1 MVLPTSVLDK
11 RVDNQD
17 YENSHHNEYP
27 IGNLNARYRCFLAEP
42 FHGFISQIGAP
53 HLAASHASN
62 TFTISPISQ
71 SRSVTLAA
79 IAGVVRSVLWI
90 RTVAQDRGDVA
101 QGHDRSSFFTARMRS
116 RAIHPASEAASGVE
130 YDSPV
135 LSAQLGS
142 SIRVITEAA
151 ASEVGLAAEVR
162 DLLKEVLADPTG
174 WLGRQDS
181 KLR

>member
-1 MVLPTSVLDK
+1 MAFLPD
-11 RVDNQD
+11 R
-17 YENSHHNEYP
+17 
-27 IGNLNARYRCFLAEP
+27 
-42 FHGFISQIGAP
+42 GASLGSFP
-53 HLAASHASN
+53 CASN
-62 TFTISPISQ
+62 TSTISPISH
-71 SRSVTLAA
+71 SRLVTLAA

-142 SIRVITEAA
+142 SIRVIT
-151 ASEVGLAAEVR
+151 
-162 DLLKEVLADPTG
+162 
-174 WLGRQDS
+174 
-181 KLR
+181 